1 MRYYTQGDKIYI
13 FGFSRGAYTARF
25 LSKMIDSI
33 GLLSMGNEEMIYFA
47 WEAFSDFQTN
57 RNTGA
62 EADITE
68 ALMNQ
73 FKSNFCRTGEVAGDK
88 VQVHFLGL
96 FDCVNSVAAFLSAK
110 DMPMPMPHE
119 KKTIGLPAKHVRHAV
134 SIHERRAMFQPVLF
148 DPDPKNGD
156 GPRDG
161 TPDLV
166 ERWFAGNHGDV
177 GGGWK
182 SYPDPEGKE
191 SYLLSDIPL
200 GWMIEQVKRVDEASK
215 VRSNPNQK

>member
-25 LSKMIDSI
+25 LSKMIHSI

-57 RNTGA
+57 QNTDA
-62 EADITE
+62 ESDRTE

-119 KKTIGLPAKHVRHAV
+119 EKTIVLPAKHVRHAV

-148 DPDPKNGD
+148 DPDPKKGA
-156 GPRDG
+156 GPTG
-161 TPDLV
+161 LV

-215 VRSNPNQK
+215 VRLNPNQK